1 MTTVV
6 VTIILTTIV
15 VNVYF
20 KWGFMA
26 AGGGV
31 TYPRVVKLLTEA
43 TAAKGQRA
51 VAREAG
57 IALLSV
63 QRYIKGESEPSL
75 ITLRKLAGYFGKSIT
90 WLRGEADT
98 EGGDIV
104 LAVVCGVCG
113 ASLRTEAMGEG
124 LVGVWPCSQCNKHS
138 CRE

>member
-1 MTTVV
+1 
-6 VTIILTTIV
+6 
-15 VNVYF
+15 
-20 KWGFMA
+20 MA

-43 TAAKGQRA
+43 AAEKGQRA

-75 ITLRKLAGYFGKSIT
+75 ITLRKLAAYFGKPIT
-90 WLRGEADT
+90 WLRGETDSD
-98 EGGDIV
+98 GGEIV
-104 LAVVCGVCG
+104 QAVVCGICG
-113 ASLRTEAMGEG
+113 SSLRTEAMGEG
-124 LVGVWPCSQCNKHS
+124 LLRVWPCNQCKR